1 MSEWLTYLVKTVSFP
16 FQTKADPDFGR
27 ATASP
32 DLSAEPRNA
41 SPELPKYQVKAD
53 DDDDTKET
61 VKVKKEKVALPPKG
75 RRRYTKKKQE
85 YVETENMS
93 VPIQEVWWMEESLSW
108 ESFYDSKVATVVI
121 WLCYWQFGQN
131 RYYNC
136 CHGSHISDN
145 WQYTR
150 ISLYLLD
157 GSEIINICC

>member
-1 MSEWLTYLVKTVSFP
+1 MTYLVKTVSFP

-53 DDDDTKET
+53 DDDTKAT

-93 VPIQEVWWMEESLSW
+93 VPIQEVW
-108 ESFYDSKVATVVI
+108 
-121 WLCYWQFGQN
+121 
-131 RYYNC
+131 
-136 CHGSHISDN
+136 
-145 WQYTR
+145 
-150 ISLYLLD
+150 
-157 GSEIINICC
+157 